1 MKTSIMKTIIRLFA
15 VMLLL
20 ALPARVSAQLSTS
33 SVNPQDDS
41 LAVRQMRIYLNGIR
55 RSEDRPTVALVL
67 SGGGAKGAAHVGVL
81 KYLEENGIPVDVVI
95 GTSMGGLMGGLY
107 SLGYSATELDSLL
120 RAMDWARILSDD
132 VPKDYISYKTKK
144 YREIYTLRV
153 PFHYLKRDL
162 QRRMDMGMDMSV
174 NKMLKTTPDKERK
187 MGISQET
194 VEEVIEA
201 NKNPRNF
208 ITSLPAGFVAGLN
221 VTNQISSLSV
231 GYQDNH
237 YFTDLPRPFFCVAS
251 DLVSRKA
258 YNWSRG
264 SIVEAL
270 RSTMSIPG
278 LFDPVRYEG
287 KILIDGGT
295 RNNFPTDIARA
306 MGADI
311 VIGVELSEPE
321 RTYTDINNLG
331 NLLMPLIE
339 MMGSEAFQ
347 KNIENV
353 DLFIKPDLAGYNMLS
368 FDAASIDDIISR
380 GYKAAQSQQEGI
392 ARIKEQVAG
401 ASLGLHN
408 TKAID
413 IGEQYVQINTIA
425 FTGITDPESL
435 FLSKKLDI
443 RAGDFVSKEEIED
456 AMAIIYATGA
466 FNMVTYRLYG
476 EKAPYRLIFDCE
488 KGPVHQMGLGFRA
501 DSEELVS
508 LIFNIGFG
516 ALNLKGPSIEFT
528 GRVGQDKYLDAHFD
542 LDVPGLPTLNARA
555 RLEGNVADIIYA
567 DDFRYR
573 IGFWGHKEEVYFS
586 DISWKKASINL
597 GARNRYY
604 QVGTWLS
611 NDGTQMDH
619 DTMKNFSGNF
629 NSAFGDL
636 RLDTTDDGNFP
647 TKGTNIGARYEFVF
661 YKSNTPDFEPFHI
674 ASLDFHHVIPVRGD
688 FVFIPGLH
696 ARAVIDNSPYDI
708 YHDNYIGGYMS
719 GRFVDHRIPF
729 PGLSN
734 AAMVG
739 DYAIV
744 VDAELRTQLTR
755 NVYFG
760 AKFAAIK
767 DGNTI
772 PELYESLRP
781 SNLGA
786 ALEVSYKTVLG
797 PLKGV
802 VHWSDL
808 THRTGFY
815 MSFGYDF

>member
-1 MKTSIMKTIIRLFA
+1 MKTLIRFFA
-15 VMLLL
+15 ATLLL
-20 ALPARVSAQLSTS
+20 IIPVRVSAQLSTS

-41 LAVRQMRIYLNGIR
+41 TAVRQMRIYLNGIR

-120 RAMDWARILSDD
+120 RAMDWAKILSDD

-162 QRRMDMGMDMSV
+162 ERRMDMGMDMGID
-174 NKMLKTTPDKERK
+174 NMLKSSPGRDRK
-187 MGISQET
+187 LGISQEAM
-194 VEEVIEA
+194 EGVIDA

-208 ITSLPAGFVAGLN
+208 VTSLPAGFVAGLN

-231 GYQDNH
+231 GYQDNIS
-237 YFTDLPRPFFCVAS
+237 FTDLPRPYFCVAS

-258 YNWSRG
+258 YNWSKG
-264 SIVEAL
+264 SIVDAL

-306 MGADI
+306 MGADF
-311 VIGVELSEPE
+311 VIGVELSEPG
-321 RTYTDINNLG
+321 RAYTDINNLG

-339 MMGSEAFQ
+339 MMGSEAFE
-347 KNIENV
+347 KNLENV

-368 FDAASIDDIISR
+368 FDPASIDDIIKR
-380 GYKAAQSQQEGI
+380 GYQAAQSKRESI
-392 ARIKEQVAG
+392 EELKEKVAG
-401 ASLGLHN
+401 ANLGLHN

-443 RAGDFVSKEEIED
+443 RAGDYVSKEEIED
-456 AMAIIYATGA
+456 AMAMIYATGA
-466 FNMVTYRLYG
+466 FNIVTYRLYG
-476 EKAPYRLIFDCE
+476 DKAPYRLIFDCE

-516 ALNLKGPSIEFT
+516 ALNLRGPAIEFT
-528 GRVGQDKYLDAHFD
+528 GRVGQDKYLDTHFD
-542 LDVPGLPTLNARA
+542 LDIPGFPTFNARA
-555 RLEGNVADIIYA
+555 KLEGSISDILYA
-567 DDFRYR
+567 DDTRYR
-573 IGFWGHKEEVYFS
+573 VGFWGHREDVYFS

-597 GARNRYY
+597 GARNRFY
-604 QVGTWLS
+604 QVNSWLS

-619 DTMKNFSGNF
+619 DTMKDFSGNF

-636 RLDTTDDGNFP
+636 RLDTYDDGYYP
-647 TKGTNIGARYEFVF
+647 TRGTNIGARYEFVF
-661 YKSNTPDFEPFHI
+661 RKSNAPDFEPFHI
-674 ASLDFHHVIPVRGD
+674 ASLDVHHVIPVRGD
-688 FVFIPGLH
+688 FVIIPGIH
-696 ARAVIDNSPYDI
+696 ARAVIDNTPYNI
-708 YHDNYIGGYMS
+708 YHKNYVGGYMT
-719 GRFVDHRIPF
+719 GRYVDHRIPF
-729 PGLSN
+729 PGLSD
-734 AAMVG
+734 AAIVG

-744 VDAELRTQLTR
+744 LDAELRTLLTK

-760 AKFAAIK
+760 ARFAALK

-772 PELYESLRP
+772 PEMYESIRP
-781 SNLGA
+781 SALGA
-786 ALEVSYKTVLG
+786 SLELTYKTILG

-808 THRTGFY
+808 TKRTGFY
-815 MSFGYDF
+815 LSFGYDF